1 MRFGCDADGFA
12 FYYEGV
18 DPAGLDP
25 PFFLNGPKE
34 VFLVQKV
41 SEADTLLFVEGFPV
55 QAKLVLA

>member
-12 FYYEGV
+12 FYFEGV

-34 VFLVQKV
+34 VFLKARFSIVTMEW
-41 SEADTLLFVEGFPV
+41 S
-55 QAKLVLA
+55 AKQR